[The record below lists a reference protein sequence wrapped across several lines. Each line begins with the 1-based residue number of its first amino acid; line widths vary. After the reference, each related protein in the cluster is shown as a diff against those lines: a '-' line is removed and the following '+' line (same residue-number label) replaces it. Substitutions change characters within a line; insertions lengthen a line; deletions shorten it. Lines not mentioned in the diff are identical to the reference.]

1 MDYIKLTCAK
11 PQNEVLTDILMA
23 DLGMAGFESFEETE
37 ECIYAYI
44 PQKDYHSG
52 LIDNIDFH
60 TDIEPKTEVIK
71 DQNWNA
77 VWESNYN
84 SVLIA
89 DRVYIK
95 APFHESRQ
103 DVDFQIEIN
112 PKMAFGT
119 AHHETTALIIDYLL
133 ENENEIAG
141 KSVLDMGCGTGVLAI
156 LAVMMG
162 ADDVLAVDNDK
173 WSYEST
179 SENIKINNTPMV
191 EPLLGDASSLP
202 AGETF
207 DIVLANINKNILL
220 HDMAAYERCLKKGGF
235 IYFSGFYES
244 DLKDI
249 KKDAESLGLKYVDHK
264 VKNSWTAAKFS
275 K

>member
-11 PQNEVLTDILMA
+11 PQNEVFTDILMA
-23 DLGMAGFESFEETE
+23 DLGTAGFESFEETE
-37 ECIYAYI
+37 ESIYAYI
-44 PQKDYHSG
+44 PQKDYHPG
-52 LIDNIDFH
+52 LIVNIDFH

-84 SVLIA
+84 PVLIA

-95 APFHESRQ
+95 APFHENRK

-119 AHHETTALIIDYLL
+119 AHHETTALIIEYLL
-133 ENENEIAG
+133 ENENEIVG
-141 KSVLDMGCGTGVLAI
+141 KSLLDMGCGTGVLAT

-162 ADDVLAVDNDK
+162 ADYALAVDNDK

-179 SENIKINNTPMV
+179 SENIKINNTPKV

-202 AGETF
+202 VEETF

-220 HDMAAYERCLKKGGF
+220 HDMAAYERCLKKDGF

-249 KKDAESLGLKYVDHK
+249 KKAAESLGLHYVNHK